1 MKEMEQRG
9 ELIEEFSRCHAVL
22 LGQRFFAAV
31 FRLRRAED
39 SLNNRRE
46 QQRGTISNHPIVR
59 GESSNRQS
67 NAAFDVSDD
76 IVGKALIPVERTNSV
91 VRVNLVERKMIK

>member
-1 MKEMEQRG
+1 MKEMKQRW

-22 LGQRFFAAV
+22 LGQGFFAAV
-31 FRLRRAED
+31 FRLRWSED

-46 QQRGTISNHPIVR
+46 QQRGTVSNHPIVR

-67 NAAFDVSDD
+67 NAAFDLSDD
-76 IVGKALIPVERTNSV
+76 IVGKALIPIERTNGV
-91 VRVNLVERKMIK
+91 VRVNLVERE